1 MPDEQN
7 QALYDTLLQ
16 IRANPRFQKV
26 APLLDPG
33 VHEMFNNVL
42 GDQNVPLNKASNPMT
57 KAFSF
62 GRTQDFAPTESNVL
76 GDLTRPG
83 AAIRNSFMHDLT
95 ASFTPGAKV
104 GGDGSDNA
112 LIQGFTSPRQVPS
125 ISSAIPVKPGASE
138 AQLWANAGL
147 GATADMAMEPL
158 NAVPIP
164 GLKALGGGLE
174 ALAAKGTPVVSP
186 MMKWFA
192 KETPTMNPG
201 LAAKVATKPGALTGA
216 DNVIPEMVTPPTNP
230 LVPPEPVAPPVE
242 AQPQFDF
249 TKGPE
254 VPPTIPEVST
264 EGAAAPIEQP
274 ALNPL
279 QDMPLA
285 SQAPVVGLPRDLKGA
300 KPRYN
305 YGSKSF
311 EPQFESDVDKA
322 LYITAQKTPSA
333 RDADYRSF
341 LKGNGFTDA
350 EINQYGQEIRNS
362 IKKMASTADSGQL
375 NIPASGFK
383 TPKPV
388 ENIIQKSAS
397 KVEPV
402 VPPVTKQNAFNPL
415 IPDEYDANYVGVK
428 PPQEMIGNLNLVQYP
443 AEQKAQLKTL
453 FAGQEDKLKTKPMTD
468 AQITEKAKELTSL
481 PVTEAIDRSGA
492 GQTAA
497 EIRKR
502 VMTDIA
508 KMKAIS
514 EDPALSSQDA
524 MQRILQIGTQKTK
537 NIKTEIGRALGG
549 MRTPLEAQQDQL
561 TAMRKIVDRLRTDP
575 NLKGA
580 DSQALIKQLKTQFP
594 EVEKASTPAELF
606 KFMFRNFITS
616 SPRTLLV
623 NATSGYGNVAARP
636 AMRAL
641 EVTAAKIRSLMS
653 GNPTSATYKEV
664 GAMLKGMDAALRQGE
679 QLPEALK
686 AKTFSD
692 KYNASPVATLA
703 ASAKTKTG
711 QTALDVVNKT
721 VSYPETVMRKTDE
734 HVKNVLGVME
744 KYAAQARGEDVL
756 GDQHVIDRI
765 TSAQARG
772 TFQDEMS
779 SIGRWVA
786 QGRNFFKNQPP
797 TAFNQSMDI
806 LTYALQ
812 PFIQTVDRIIAK
824 GWNTSVLGAPT
835 TAIKAMAGK
844 YTGALAKGAEN
855 KVAGENLDR
864 DIASAM
870 IGIPLFVWAG
880 SQLAAGNITG
890 SAPQDTA
897 GREAFGNSGKTEYSI
912 KVKGRWIPLR
922 DVPEPL
928 STAIQL
934 NIALIQGMTA
944 AKDKS
949 KDLTEG
955 TFAVVQKVGN
965 MLGTKQYLGGMNS
978 LISSMSSKGADTVNE
993 LPLTKKILPSV
1004 LVPSAVKDVG
1014 VVKDTLAGRPRVM
1027 ADTAMEAVKR
1037 RAGITSGM
1045 TPELNTFGEPVTHTM
1060 MGQVKD
1066 DAAHA
1071 LAEKFPPQPV
1081 ERTREGVKLTPQDYH
1096 DLKQNVG
1103 MQRKAVYMTLAN
1115 SKAFMDAPKGA
1126 QQIIVEDMVAKAD
1139 QIGSTPQ
1146 KIKEIVKDPLYYNRR
1161 LRVLLEID
1169 KPGGERHFP
1178 YLKKS

>member
-1 MPDEQN
+1 MADN
-7 QALYDTLLQ
+7 QDQGLYDTLLT

-33 VHEMFNNVL
+33 VHEMFDKVL
-42 GDQNVPLNKASNPMT
+42 GDQNVPLNKAANPLT

-62 GRTQDFAPTESNVL
+62 GRTQDFAPTEANIL

-83 AAIRNSFMHDLT
+83 AAIRNAFVHDMT
-95 ASFTPGAKV
+95 SVFNPGTKV
-104 GGDGSDNA
+104 GGDSSDA
-112 LIQGFTSPRQVPS
+112 AFAQGWNRPRETPS
-125 ISSAIPVKPGASE
+125 IASALPTAPTGNPFLS
-138 AQLWANAGL
+138 QLE
-147 GATADMAMEPL
+147 TST
-158 NAVPIP
+158 NAVVGAAGDIGMDPLTYAPIP
-164 GLKALGGGLE
+164 GLKAVGGALE
-174 ALAAKGTPVVSP
+174 NLAAKGTPVISP

-192 KETPTMNPG
+192 KETPNMNPG
-201 LAAKVATKPGALTGA
+201 LQAKVATKPGALTGA
-216 DNVIPEMVTPPTNP
+216 DNVIPEMVQPATNP
-230 LVPPEPVAPPVE
+230 IVPPQEPLPTALPAE

-254 VPPTIPEVST
+254 LTPTTPEVST
-264 EGAAAPIEQP
+264 
-274 ALNPL
+274 L
-279 QDMPLA
+279 D
-285 SQAPVVGLPRDLKGA
+285 APVAPTEQA
-300 KPRYN
+300 
-305 YGSKSF
+305 
-311 EPQFESDVDKA
+311 
-322 LYITAQKTPSA
+322 
-333 RDADYRSF
+333 
-341 LKGNGFTDA
+341 
-350 EINQYGQEIRNS
+350 
-362 IKKMASTADSGQL
+362 
-375 NIPASGFK
+375 
-383 TPKPV
+383 
-388 ENIIQKSAS
+388 
-397 KVEPV
+397 
-402 VPPVTKQNAFNPL
+402 AFNPL
-415 IPDEYDANYVGVK
+415 QEAAGAAPVK
-428 PPQEMIGNLNLVQYP
+428 NIENLNLTQYP
-443 AEQKAQLKTL
+443 AEQKQQLVNL

-468 AQITEKAKELTSL
+468 AQITDKANELTSL

-514 EDPALSSQDA
+514 EDPSLSSQDA

-549 MRTPLEAQQDQL
+549 MRTPLEAQQEQL

-575 NLKGA
+575 SLKGT

-703 ASAKTKTG
+703 ASAKSKAG
-711 QTALDVVNKT
+711 QTALDVVDKT
-721 VSYPETVMRKTDE
+721 VSYPEAVMRKTDE

-835 TAIKAMAGK
+835 TAVKAMAGK

-870 IGIPLFVWAG
+870 IGIPVFMWAG

-934 NIALIQGMTA
+934 NIALIQGMTE
-944 AKDKS
+944 AKAKS

-955 TFAVVQKVGN
+955 AFAVVQKVGN

-978 LISSMSSKGADTVNE
+978 LISSMSSKGSDTVNE

-1081 ERTREGVKLTPQDYH
+1081 ERTREGVKLSPQDYH

-1126 QQIIVEDMVAKAD
+1126 QQIIIEDMVAKAD